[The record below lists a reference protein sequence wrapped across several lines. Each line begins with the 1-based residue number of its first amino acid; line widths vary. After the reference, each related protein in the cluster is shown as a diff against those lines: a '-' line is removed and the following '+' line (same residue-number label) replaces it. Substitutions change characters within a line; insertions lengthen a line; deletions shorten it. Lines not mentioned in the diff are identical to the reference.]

1 MNITGSLFRNKVKF
15 SEFLRKRLLTNPRR
29 TFVHYR
35 APSRIF
41 WRSVRGMLPHKSP
54 RGAAALGKLK
64 VFEGVPAPYDTE
76 KRQVI
81 PDALRAVK
89 LSSFRKFCK
98 LGDLSSQVGWGKRD
112 LIEDLENK
120 RRQRAENWHK
130 QRIAKANTVR
140 KALNLKE
147 ITAVRN

>member
-1 MNITGSLFRNKVKF
+1 
-15 SEFLRKRLLTNPRR
+15 
-29 TFVHYR
+29 
-35 APSRIF
+35 
-41 WRSVRGMLPHKSP
+41 MLPHKTP
-54 RGAAALGKLK
+54 KGADALGKLK

-76 KRQVI
+76 KRQVV

-98 LGDLSSQVGWGKRD
+98 LGDLSTQVGWRKQN
-112 LIEDLENK
+112 LINDLEDK
-120 RRQRAENWHK
+120 RRTRAENWHK

-147 ITAVRN
+147 ITAVRNELSQYGY